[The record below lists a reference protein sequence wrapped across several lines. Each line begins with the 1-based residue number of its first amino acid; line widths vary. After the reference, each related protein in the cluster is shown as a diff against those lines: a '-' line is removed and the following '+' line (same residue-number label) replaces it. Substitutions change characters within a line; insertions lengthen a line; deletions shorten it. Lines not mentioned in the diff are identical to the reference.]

1 MLMKVT
7 VFGGSSPK
15 PAEPAYEEALQ
26 LGQLL
31 GQAGHTVLT
40 GGYTGVMEAVSRGT
54 AEAGGHVIGVTCEE
68 IDRWRPTK
76 ANAWVQEEWHFQTL
90 NERLMALSDGGEAV
104 IALPGGIGTLT
115 EICMLWNRMAVEAV
129 PARPLILAG
138 AAWQEVF
145 ELFFQAQSVY
155 IPTKDRKLLSFV
167 NQVPEAYRV
176 LAELI
181 HP

>member
-1 MLMKVT
+1 MKVT

-15 PAEPAYEEALQ
+15 PGEPAYEEALQ

-31 GQAGHTVLT
+31 AQAGYTVLT
-40 GGYTGVMEAVSRGT
+40 GGYTGVMEAVSRGA

-68 IDRWRPTK
+68 IERWRPTK
-76 ANAWVQEEWHFQTL
+76 ANPWVQEEWHFQTL
-90 NERLMALSDGGEAV
+90 NERLMALTDGGEAV

-129 PARPLILAG
+129 TARPLILAG
-138 AAWQEVF
+138 PAWQEVF
-145 ELFFQAQSVY
+145 ELFFKSQSIY
-155 IPTKDRKLLSFV
+155 TPAKDRQLLSFV

-176 LAELI
+176 LANLI

>member
-1 MLMKVT
+1 MKVT

-15 PAEPAYEEALQ
+15 PGEPAYEEALQ

-40 GGYTGVMEAVSRGT
+40 GGYTGIMEAVSKGA
-54 AEAGGHVIGVTCEE
+54 AEAGGHVIGVTCQE
-68 IDRWRPTK
+68 IERWRPTK
-76 ANAWVQEEWHFQTL
+76 ANAWVQEEWHFHTL
-90 NERLMALSDGGEAV
+90 HERLMALTDGGEAV

-129 PARPLILAG
+129 TVRPLILVG
-138 AAWQEVF
+138 PAWQAVF
-145 ELFFQAQSVY
+145 EQFIRAQSTY
-155 IPTKDRKLLSFV
+155 IPAKDRQLLSYV
-167 NQVPEAYRV
+167 NQVPDAYRV

>member
-26 LGQLL
+26 LGRLL

-40 GGYTGVMEAVSRGT
+40 GGYTGVMEAVSKGA
-54 AEAGGHVIGVTCEE
+54 AEAGGHVIGVTCQE
-68 IDRWRPTK
+68 IESWRPTK
-76 ANAWVQEEWHFQTL
+76 ANPWVQEEWHYQSL
-90 NERLMALSDGGEAV
+90 NERLMALSDGGDAA

-129 PARPLILAG
+129 PAKPVILVGTAWHLISE
-138 AAWQEVF
+138 Q
-145 ELFFQAQSVY
+145 FFQTQSAY
-155 IPTKDRKLLSFV
+155 IPETDRNLLIFV
-167 NQVPEAYRV
+167 NQVSDAYRIIS
-176 LAELI
+176 ELI

>member
-1 MLMKVT
+1 MNVT

-15 PAEPAYEEALQ
+15 PSEPAYEEALQ

-31 GQAGHTVLT
+31 GKAGHTVLT
-40 GGYTGVMEAVSRGT
+40 GGYSGVMEAVSRGA

-68 IDRWRPTK
+68 IERWRPTK

-90 NERLMALSDGGEAV
+90 NERLMALSDGGKVV

-129 PARPLILAG
+129 PVKPLILAG
-138 AAWQEVF
+138 VAWQALF
-145 ELFFQAQSVY
+145 EQFFQTQSVY
-155 IPTKDRKLLSFV
+155 VPIKDRNLLSFV
-167 NQVPEAYRV
+167 NQVTEAYR
-176 LAELI
+176 LLSEII